1 MIAFWYSWKPRQNI
15 LKSRDTAA
23 RSVFGSRCTFSLTEG
38 LNSAASHNGPC
49 RSLDFTPRPLSF
61 KRFLSPIML
70 LIPSPGVS
78 KPRSSLG
85 LGSRSLRFP
94 FVWGFEALVYPS
106 SRVSKT
112 QFSLRLGFRRL
123 SLAFVRGFEDSV
135 AFVRGF
141 EALVFPLCGCSRPC
155 FFLRPGFRC
164 LYFPSSR
171 ALKP

>member
-94 FVWGFEALVYPS
+94 FVRGFEALVFPS

-112 QFSLRLGFRRL
+112 QSSLRLGFRRFSRIRKGFRSFSFPFVCVL
-123 SLAFVRGFEDSV
+123 SLSFPFVWGFKYSV
-135 AFVRGF
+135 
-141 EALVFPLCGCSRPC
+141 
-155 FFLRPGFRC
+155 
-164 LYFPSSR
+164 FPSSGIST
-171 ALKP
+171 L